1 MGGRRGRGRPGGGGI
16 LFFSSPIGL
25 GHAAR
30 DLAVAEALAEAP
42 AVGVRFVS
50 GGAAADFLAGQGLET
65 NGVYRPPH
73 FSVRGGALG
82 GAGRWLA
89 SYYRYYR
96 RCLRAA
102 RRLIALHRPRMVVSD
117 EDFAS
122 LSAAHEAG
130 VRTALITDV
139 FETRFCQGWPGA
151 RIESLMNASMRRI
164 VSRCGAVLAPFE
176 RGSAEAAAA
185 AAACP
190 RVQAVGPVVR
200 RPRGPRGRLR
210 ARLGMEG
217 PTVLAC
223 AGGTG
228 AGRFVLDA
236 AERAA
241 EGFGGADVVVAC
253 GPSLPVLGRAG
264 GGGGWRDYLRE
275 YNAESL
281 PLLGRAGGGGGGG
294 GGRIRRIGAVPN
306 LHEYVY
312 AADAVVSLAG
322 RSTMD
327 ECRQYGTPGVF
338 IPIRGHFEQE
348 DNAAGAGFAHEDV
361 GRLGELVRTA
371 LAGGRAAEAAWVG
384 EDGAGERLHSPGA
397 LGAAGAILEAY
408 YGGGGRQ
415 GGGAAPA
422 PAPPGADSL

>member
-1 MGGRRGRGRPGGGGI
+1 MGGGGGQRPGGGGI

-30 DLAVAEALAEAP
+30 DLAVADALAEAP
-42 AVGVRFVS
+42 ADGAGGVRFVS
-50 GGAAADFLAGQGLET
+50 GGAAAAFLAGQRFEADDA
-65 NGVYRPPH
+65 YRPPA

-89 SYYRYYR
+89 SYYLYYR

-102 RRLIALHRPRMVVSD
+102 RRLIALHRPRVVVSD

-139 FETRFCQGWPGA
+139 FETRFCRGWPGA

-164 VSRCGAVLAPFE
+164 MSRCDAVLAPFE
-176 RGSAEAAAA
+176 PGSAEAAAA

-190 RVQAVGPVVR
+190 SVQAVGPVVR
-200 RPRGPRGRLR
+200 RPRGPRRRLR
-210 ARLGMEG
+210 EQLGMEG

-241 EGFGGADVVVAC
+241 EEFGGADVVVAC
-253 GPSLPVLGRAG
+253 GPSLAARGRPAGNG
-264 GGGGWRDYLRE
+264 GGG
-275 YNAESL
+275 S
-281 PLLGRAGGGGGGG
+281 
-294 GGRIRRIGAVPN
+294 RIRRIGAVPN

-348 DNAAGAGFAHEDV
+348 DNAVGEGFAHGDV
-361 GRLGELVRTA
+361 GRLGELVRSA
-371 LAGGRAAEAAWVG
+371 LAGGRAEEAVWVG
-384 EDGAGERLHSPGA
+384 EDVGQEWLHSPGA
-397 LGAAGAILEAY
+397 LGAASAIAETY
-408 YGGGGRQ
+408 YGVGCTAP
-415 GGGAAPA
+415 AAP
-422 PAPPGADSL
+422 

>member
-1 MGGRRGRGRPGGGGI
+1 MVAAGGRLAGEGRGGGGV

-25 GHAAR
+25 GHASR
-30 DLAVAEALAEAP
+30 DAAIAEALADRAG
-42 AVGVRFVS
+42 AGGAVRFVS
-50 GGAAADFLAGQGLET
+50 GGAAAAFLAGRGLA
-65 NGVYRPPH
+65 VDDAYRPPR
-73 FSVRGGALG
+73 FSVRGGTLG

-89 SYYRYYR
+89 LYYLYYR
-96 RCLRAA
+96 RCLSAA
-102 RRLIALHRPRMVVSD
+102 RALIALHRPRVVASD

-139 FETRFCQGWPGA
+139 FETRFCRRWPGT
-151 RIESLMNASMRRI
+151 RVESLMNESMRRI
-164 VSRCGAVLAPFE
+164 VSRCDEVVAPFE
-176 RGSAEAAAA
+176 PGSAEAAAA

-190 RVQAVGPVVR
+190 RAKMVGPAVR
-200 RPRGPRGRLR
+200 RPGATRERLR
-210 ARLGMEG
+210 ERLGMAA

-228 AGRFVLDA
+228 AGRFLLDA

-241 EGFGGADVVVAC
+241 REIGGVDVVVAR
-253 GPSLPVLGRAG
+253 GPSLAGPRGAAGDGAG
-264 GGGGWRDYLRE
+264 GRVRHV
-275 YNAESL
+275 
-281 PLLGRAGGGGGGG
+281 
-294 GGRIRRIGAVPN
+294 GAVPN

-348 DNAAGAGFAHEDV
+348 DNAAAAGFAHGDA
-361 GRLGELVRTA
+361 GRVGELVRAA
-371 LAGGRAAEAAWVG
+371 LAGGRGREGEWVG
-384 EDGAGERLHSPGA
+384 GGRHSPGA
-397 LGAAGAILEAY
+397 DGAARAILDAS
-408 YGGGGRQ
+408 GAPGRHA
-415 GGGAAPA
+415 GPGR
-422 PAPPGADSL
+422 GADGL

>member
-1 MGGRRGRGRPGGGGI
+1 MGGGGGQRPGGGGV

-30 DLAVAEALAEAP
+30 DLAVADALAEAP
-42 AVGVRFVS
+42 ADGAGGVRFVS
-50 GGAAADFLAGQGLET
+50 GGAAAAFLAGQGFEADDA
-65 NGVYRPPH
+65 YRPPA

-89 SYYRYYR
+89 SYYLYYK

-122 LSAAHEAG
+122 LSAAHESG

-139 FETRFCQGWPGA
+139 FETRFCRGRPGE

-164 VSRCGAVLAPFE
+164 MSRCDAVLAPFE
-176 RGSAEAAAA
+176 PGSAAAAAA

-190 RVQAVGPVVR
+190 SVQAVGPVVR
-200 RPRGPRGRLR
+200 RPRGPRRRLR
-210 ARLGMEG
+210 EQLGMEG

-241 EGFGGADVVVAC
+241 EEFGGADVVVAC
-253 GPSLPVLGRAG
+253 GPSLAARGR
-264 GGGGWRDYLRE
+264 D
-275 YNAESL
+275 
-281 PLLGRAGGGGGGG
+281 AGGGGGGG
-294 GGRIRRIGAVPN
+294 GRVRRIGAVPN

-348 DNAAGAGFAHEDV
+348 DNAAEEGFAHEDV
-361 GRLGELVRTA
+361 GRLGELVRAA
-371 LAGGRAAEAAWVG
+371 LAGGRAEEAVWVG
-384 EDGAGERLHSPGA
+384 EDVGQEWLHSPGA
-397 LGAAGAILEAY
+397 LGAASAVVGVY
-408 YGGGGRQ
+408 YDGGGRAA
-415 GGGAAPA
+415 GGAAPA
-422 PAPPGADSL
+422 APQGADSL